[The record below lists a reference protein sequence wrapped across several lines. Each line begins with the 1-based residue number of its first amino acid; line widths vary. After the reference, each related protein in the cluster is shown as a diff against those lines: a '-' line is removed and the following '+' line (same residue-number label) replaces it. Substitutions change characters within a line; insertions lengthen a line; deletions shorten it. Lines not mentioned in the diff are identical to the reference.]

1 MALQASY
8 GVEDPE
14 FAVTQLAQT
23 TMRSELGEQS
33 FTLKQR
39 TTNLLNCMECR
50 QLLSWG
56 RGGGSTH
63 TCTSTFCMCRYRRL
77 ELLSTKYSQHCIH
90 TINVH
95 EHIHAELPGFLFLF
109 LDLKDQFFKVF
120 FSDVR
125 LPLFNVSFA
134 GKISLDN
141 VFQERE
147 RLNHNIVGEK
157 VF

>member
-1 MALQASY
+1 M
-8 GVEDPE
+8 
-14 FAVTQLAQT
+14 
-23 TMRSELGEQS
+23 
-33 FTLKQR
+33 
-39 TTNLLNCMECR
+39 
-50 QLLSWG
+50 
-56 RGGGSTH
+56 
-63 TCTSTFCMCRYRRL
+63 
-77 ELLSTKYSQHCIH
+77 
-90 TINVH
+90 H